1 MPSPTTTHQRSR
13 AWLFLLA
20 TGLLVGTLDII
31 AAFTNVYIA
40 SGRGPEGVLRY
51 IASGVFG
58 EQAFS
63 GPGSMMLW
71 GLLFHYIIAFA
82 CTVVFYLLYP
92 RFIFF
97 IRFPILSALLYSV
110 LVWLITTR
118 VIMPLSN
125 VPQPGKPPDFL
136 QALKAIAILFF
147 MISLPLSLLMRR
159 HFRVAKKGL

>member
-1 MPSPTTTHQRSR
+1 MPSSTTTHQRSR
-13 AWLFLLA
+13 TWLFLLS

-31 AAFTNVYIA
+31 AAFTNYYINT
-40 SGRGPEGVLRY
+40 GKGPEGVLRY
-51 IASGVFG
+51 IASGLFG

-71 GLLFHYIIAFA
+71 GLLCHFIIAFA
-82 CTVVFYLLYP
+82 CTLVFYVLYP

-97 IRFPILSALLYSV
+97 IRFPILSALLYSI
-110 LVWLITTR
+110 LIWLITTR
-118 VIMPLSN
+118 VIVPLSN
-125 VPQPGKPPDFL
+125 IPQSGKPPDFW

-159 HFRVAKKGL
+159 HFRVARKGL

>member
-1 MPSPTTTHQRSR
+1 MPYPTTTHQRSR
-13 AWLFLLA
+13 TWLFLLT
-20 TGLLVGTLDII
+20 TGLLVGTLDIL
-31 AAFTNVYIA
+31 AAFANAYFSRGI
-40 SGRGPEGVLRY
+40 GPEHVLRF

-58 EQAFS
+58 KQAFS

-82 CTVVFYLLYP
+82 CTIVFYVLYP

-110 LVWLITTR
+110 LIWLLTNR

-125 VPQPGKPPDFL
+125 VPQSNGPLDL
-136 QALKAIAILFF
+136 LDALKSIAILFF
-147 MISLPLSLLMRR
+147 MISLPLSLLMKR
-159 HFRVAKKGL
+159 HFRVVKKGL